1 MARCAQCGG
10 RAGFINGWAV
20 DGGLVCS
27 EQCHALWQAAHSDKS
42 SEREQRL
49 MRAKE
54 AEESETF
61 SNEQA
66 ILGTSSSIAS
76 VLIFLGWLGLFA
88 AIFLMMYLGDSL
100 SGQGMMSILAVGI
113 VGWAQ
118 MVGFGTVINVLYKI
132 KNKL

>member
-1 MARCAQCGG
+1 MRNFCIVCGTKL
-10 RAGFINGWAV
+10 GFNDFPVEEAAV
-20 DGGLVCS
+20 CDLKCL
-27 EQCHALWQAAHSDKS
+27 AKYK
-42 SEREQRL
+42 ERPGFY
-49 MRAKE
+49 AK

-66 ILGTSSSIAS
+66 ILGTSSYIAS

-118 MVGFGTVINVLYKI
+118 MVGFGTVINVLYEI

>member
-1 MARCAQCGG
+1 MSDFCIVCGDKAGLINRFTVEQGFVCGLRCMEKH
-10 RAGFINGWAV
+10 RRSSGFFG
-20 DGGLVCS
+20 D
-27 EQCHALWQAAHSDKS
+27 QD
-42 SEREQRL
+42 
-49 MRAKE
+49 
-54 AEESETF
+54 EESETS

-66 ILGTSSSIAS
+66 NLGTTSFIAS

-118 MVGFGTVINVLYKI
+118 MVGFGTVINVLYEI

>member
-1 MARCAQCGG
+1 MSDFCIVCGDKAGLINRFTVEQGFVCGLRCMEKH
-10 RAGFINGWAV
+10 RRSSGFFG
-20 DGGLVCS
+20 DQDEESL
-27 EQCHALWQAAHSDKS
+27 K
-42 SEREQRL
+42 
-49 MRAKE
+49 
-54 AEESETF
+54 AEESETS

-66 ILGTSSSIAS
+66 NLGTTSFIAS

-88 AIFLMMYLGDSL
+88 AIFLMIYLGDSL

-118 MVGFGTVINVLYKI
+118 MVGFGTVINVLYEI

>member
-10 RAGFINGWAV
+10 RAGFIKGWTV

-27 EQCHALWQAAHSDKS
+27 EQCHELWQAAHSDKS

-66 ILGTSSSIAS
+66 NLGTSSFIAS

-100 SGQGMMSILAVGI
+100 SGQGVMSILAVGI

-118 MVGFGTVINVLYKI
+118 MVGFGTVINVLYEI